1 MRVVVFFGCQQS
13 HSSGTVTGGRVK
25 VLVIIGREAIVGRA
39 RHIRIHN
46 WREEAG
52 MECSERGYLRQYELS
67 YSSNGSRSEKR
78 RILCISTAGAA
89 EKTIR
94 IAY

>member
-13 HSSGTVTGGRVK
+13 HSSGTVTGGCVMK
-25 VLVIIGREAIVGRA
+25 VLVIIRREAVVGRA
-39 RHIRIHN
+39 RHIRVHD

-52 MECSERGYLRQYELS
+52 MECSGRGHLRQYELS
-67 YSSNGSRSEKR
+67 YSSNGSRSKKR
-78 RILCISTAGAA
+78 RILCISTAAAA
-89 EKTIR
+89 ETIR